1 MHTKVIELKEY
12 SNKEVGLLVQAVL
25 IEVMIIFAIISIFA
39 HEFLDPF
46 YIILSLILF
55 TMAYNN
61 KKIYKK
67 KNMTSIY
74 IIVGMFVLVATL
86 VEYIF

>member
-25 IEVMIIFAIISIFA
+25 VEVLIIFAIISILVK
-39 HEFLDPF
+39 EFLNPF
-46 YIILSLILF
+46 YIILSLIMF

-61 KKIYKK
+61 KKIFKRKY
-67 KNMTSIY
+67 MTQICR
-74 IIVGMFVLVATL
+74 ILGIFIFITTL
-86 VEYIF
+86 MEYAF